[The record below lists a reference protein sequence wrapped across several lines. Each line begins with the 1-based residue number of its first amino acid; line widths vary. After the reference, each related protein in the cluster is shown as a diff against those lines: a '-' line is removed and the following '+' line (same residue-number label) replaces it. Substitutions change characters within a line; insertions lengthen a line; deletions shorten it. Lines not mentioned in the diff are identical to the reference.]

1 MDPIFIFFLV
11 LLVFMYVLLV
21 RPQRQRARQHQDM
34 LQSLQ
39 VGDEVMTT
47 GGIFGE
53 ITDMDDQRVQLEI
66 DADVKVAVS
75 RAAIAQKVLPEDAAN
90 LVEEPQQAP
99 EPEEAPEPAAA
110 EEPEAVGE
118 KQAPR

>member
-1 MDPIFIFFLV
+1 VDPIFIFFLV

-21 RPQRQRARQHQDM
+21 RPQRQRARHHQEM
-34 LQSLQ
+34 LQSLS
-39 VGDEVMTT
+39 VGDEVLTT
-47 GGIFGE
+47 GGIYGE

-75 RAAIAQKVLPEDAAN
+75 RQAIAQKVMPEDAAN
-90 LVEEPQQAP
+90 LVEEPDEAP

-110 EEPEAVGE
+110 EEPETVGD

>member
-1 MDPIFIFFLV
+1 VDPIFIFFLV

-34 LQSLQ
+34 LRSLQ
-39 VGDEVMTT
+39 VGDEVLTT

-53 ITDMDDQRVQLEI
+53 ITGMDDQRVQLEI

-90 LVEEPQQAP
+90 LVEEPDEAP

-110 EEPEAVGE
+110 DEPEAVGD

>member
-1 MDPIFIFFLV
+1 

-21 RPQRQRARQHQDM
+21 RPQRQRARHHQDM

-75 RAAIAQKVLPEDAAN
+75 RAAIAQKVQPEDAAN
-90 LVEEPQQAP
+90 LVEEPVEAP

-110 EEPEAVGE
+110 EPEAVGD

>member
-1 MDPIFIFFLV
+1 VDPIFIFFLV

-75 RAAIAQKVLPEDAAN
+75 RTAIAQKVLPEDAAN
-90 LVEEPQQAP
+90 LVEEPREAP

-110 EEPEAVGE
+110 EEPEAVGD

>member
-1 MDPIFIFFLV
+1 VDPIFIFFLV

-21 RPQRQRARQHQDM
+21 RPQRQRARQHQEM

-75 RAAIAQKVLPEDAAN
+75 RAAIAQKVQPEDAAN
-90 LVEEPQQAP
+90 LVEEPQEAP

-110 EEPEAVGE
+110 EEPEAVGD

>member
-1 MDPIFIFFLV
+1 
-11 LLVFMYVLLV
+11 
-21 RPQRQRARQHQDM
+21 M

>member
-11 LLVFMYVLLV
+11 LLVFMHLLLV
-21 RPQRQRARQHQDM
+21 RPQRQRARQHQEM
-34 LQSLQ
+34 LQSLS
-39 VGDEVMTT
+39 VGDEVLTT
-47 GGIFGE
+47 GGIYGE

-75 RAAIAQKVLPEDAAN
+75 RQAIAQKVMPEDAAN
-90 LVEEPQQAP
+90 LVEEPDEAP

-110 EEPEAVGE
+110 EEPEAVGD

>member
-1 MDPIFIFFLV
+1 VDPIFIFFLV

-21 RPQRQRARQHQDM
+21 RPQRQRARQHQEM

-75 RAAIAQKVLPEDAAN
+75 RTAIAQKVLPEDAAN
-90 LVEEPQQAP
+90 LVEEPVEAP
-99 EPEEAPEPAAA
+99 EPEEAPEPAVA
-110 EEPEAVGE
+110 EEPEAVGD

>member
-34 LQSLQ
+34 LRSLQ
-39 VGDEVMTT
+39 VGDEVLTT

-53 ITDMDDQRVQLEI
+53 ITGMDDQRVQLEI

-90 LVEEPQQAP
+90 LVEEPDEAP

-110 EEPEAVGE
+110 DEPEAVGD

>member
-1 MDPIFIFFLV
+1 VDPIFIFFLV

-21 RPQRQRARQHQDM
+21 RPQRQRARQHQEM

-39 VGDEVMTT
+39 VGDEVLTT

-75 RAAIAQKVLPEDAAN
+75 RAAIAQKVQPEDAAN
-90 LVEEPQQAP
+90 LVEEPVEAP

-110 EEPEAVGE
+110 EPEAVGD